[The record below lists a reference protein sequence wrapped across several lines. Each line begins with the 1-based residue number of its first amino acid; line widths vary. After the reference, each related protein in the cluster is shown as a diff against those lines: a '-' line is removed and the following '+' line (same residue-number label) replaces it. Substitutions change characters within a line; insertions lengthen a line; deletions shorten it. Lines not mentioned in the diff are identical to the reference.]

1 MLVALFAQSGSAQP
15 LDHYDAWI
23 DSPGGKVRF
32 GLELSALDAA
42 SPHARIINGDEVVE
56 PVTTRP
62 EPGVLLLRFEPYE
75 SELRITKGQEAGTL
89 SGEWTKRRNAD
100 ETFTMPFHAAPR
112 APVAHHLPSYA
123 TLHERWAIQLE
134 SREDLVVGLFTATND
149 GRARGTIMTTT
160 GDSRYLQGTYDGTT
174 LELHSFDGT
183 KAYILRATFE
193 DKATMKGQTW
203 SGPTSTDTFTAT
215 ANPSVTLPD
224 DLAQT
229 RALSRPDLDTLAF
242 QNAEGQLIPL
252 STLIDGPAVI
262 NVFGTWCPNCNDAA
276 ALMKHFDETY
286 RARGLR
292 VVGLAYELR
301 GDHAQDWPRV
311 ESFRARNAISYPL
324 LLAGVSKKE
333 LASTTLPFLDEVRS
347 FPTTIFIDRHG
358 NVRAVHS
365 GFAGPATGEHHDAL
379 VARLTQI
386 VESMLTE

>member
-1 MLVALFAQSGSAQP
+1 MLAALFAHTTSAQP

-23 DSPGGKVRF
+23 ESPGGKVRF
-32 GLELSALDAA
+32 GLELSALDAPA
-42 SPHARIINGDEVVE
+42 PRARIINGDEIVE
-56 PVTTRP
+56 PLASRP

-89 SGEWTKRRNAD
+89 SGVWTKRRNAD

-112 APVAHHLPSYA
+112 APVAPRRPSYA
-123 TLHERWAIQLE
+123 TLHERWAIAFA
-134 SREDLVVGLFTATND
+134 SREDLVVGLFTARND
-149 GRARGTIMTTT
+149 GTARGTIMTTT
-160 GDSRYLQGTYDGTT
+160 GDARYLHGTYDGTT
-174 LELHSFDGT
+174 LELHAFDGT

-215 ANPSVTLPD
+215 ADPDATLPD

-229 RALSRPDLDTLAF
+229 RALTRPDLDALAF
-242 QNAEGQLIPL
+242 QDASGQPVRL

-301 GDHAQDWPRV
+301 GDHAKDWPRV
-311 ESFRARNAISYPL
+311 ESFRARNGISYPL

-333 LASTTLPFLDEVRS
+333 LASTTLPFLDEIRS
-347 FPTTIFIDRHG
+347 FPTTIFIDRDG

-386 VESMLTE
+386 VESMLSE